1 MKPTDYT
8 SYRYLFLI
16 FNSFMRVSKFVLARS
31 GLYPFFIYGI
41 IHFGPKT
48 DLVPVAGI
56 KIDFHNGVLVH
67 CKS

>member
-8 SYRYLFLI
+8 SYRYLFFI

-31 GLYPFFIYGI
+31 GVLYGI

-48 DLVPVAGI
+48 DLAPVAGI
-56 KIDFHNGVLVH
+56 KIDFQNGVMVH